1 MKSKPDIS
9 RFTRAAKDPTAFLD
23 GASADVSEKSPP
35 PAPAPQAAPPVPV
48 AAVASPEQIANVPR
62 QPDSFAEATMP
73 VATVQ
78 KLFRLRWDTANA
90 LRLGAAQQSTQ
101 QGKRITETEI
111 VERLI
116 RMSFNL
122 GP

>member
-1 MKSKPDIS
+1 MKRKPDIS
-9 RFTRAAKDPTAFLD
+9 RFTQVGKDPTAFLE
-23 GASADVSEKSPP
+23 GASADMSEKSPP
-35 PAPAPQAAPPVPV
+35 QMPALQVASPPPV
-48 AAVASPEQIANVPR
+48 AAAAAEPTVNAAR
-62 QPDSFAEATMP
+62 QPDPVIEAVMP

-90 LRLGAAQQSTQ
+90 LRLGAAQQSSQ

-116 RMSFNL
+116 RSSFNL
-122 GP
+122 TP